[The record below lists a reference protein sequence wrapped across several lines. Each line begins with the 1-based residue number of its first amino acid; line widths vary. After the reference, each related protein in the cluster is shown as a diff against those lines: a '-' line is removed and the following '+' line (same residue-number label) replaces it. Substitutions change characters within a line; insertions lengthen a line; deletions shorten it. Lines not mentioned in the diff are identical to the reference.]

1 MSALAKNY
9 NRRKISFK
17 RGKGSFLY
25 STNGKKYLDFV
36 QGIAVNSLGHAN
48 PYLTKMM
55 NKQAKKV
62 WHVSNAF
69 LIPEGEKLARR
80 LKQKTFADYV
90 IFQNSGAEATE
101 VAVKVARRYFY
112 SKGKP
117 EKNRILCIKNS
128 FHGRTLAAIF
138 ASGSKKMTEGF
149 GPKVPGFDHFDF
161 ADHKGLEKAITKKTA
176 AIMCETAMG
185 ESGIKVIP
193 DWCLKGLRKLCN
205 KKKILLILD
214 EVQCG
219 VGRSGK
225 FFAFEHAKIKPD
237 IVPIAK
243 GIGGGFPIG
252 AVLMNKKVAPAMTAG
267 SHGST
272 FGGNP
277 LAMSVGNAVMDQM
290 FKKGFLQNVQKLS
303 KYFIEYHIIP
313 MDAAIW
319 SMPFKK
325 AKDKTVLIRTHDMHC
340 QTKFPKT
347 TTIRIWGKNSAIPN
361 TQYNLRKEVKP
372 VDASNVVNV
381 NIDNLLSTDYI
392 VFEDEYFS
400 LCENLKINPTPIPVR
415 GYILNYLDRRNNYS
429 LKVTPR
435 IK

>member
-9 NRRKISFK
+9 NRRKIAFK

-25 STNGKKYLDFV
+25 SVNGKKYLDFV

-48 PYLTKMM
+48 PYLIKAM

-69 LIPEGEKLARR
+69 TIPEGEKLARR
-80 LKQKTFADYV
+80 LTQKTFADYV

-101 VAVKVARRYFY
+101 VAIKAARRYFY
-112 SKGKP
+112 SIGKP

-149 GPKVPGFDHFDF
+149 GPKVPGFDHFNF
-161 ADHKGLEKAITKKTA
+161 ADHKGLKNAINKKTA
-176 AIMCETAMG
+176 AIMIETALG

-193 DWCLKGLRKLCN
+193 NWCLKGLRKICN

-219 VGRSGK
+219 IGRSGR
-225 FFAFEHAKIKPD
+225 FFAFEDASIKPD

-252 AVLMNKKVAPAMTAG
+252 AVLMNKKVASAMTPG

-277 LAMSVGNAVMDQM
+277 LAMSIGNAVLDQI
-290 FKKGFLQNVQKLS
+290 FKKGFLKNVQQSS
-303 KYFIEYHIIP
+303 KYFMSKLNKIREDYPEIIKEIRGIGLLIGLQLY
-313 MDAAIW
+313 DNQSKFI
-319 SMPFKK
+319 KK
-325 AKDKTVLIRTHDMHC
+325 LEDNGLL
-340 QTKFPKT
+340 
-347 TTIRIWGKNSAIPN
+347 TIRAG
-361 TQYNLRKEVKP
+361 E
-372 VDASNVVNV
+372 NVVRILPPLNV
-381 NIDNLLSTDYI
+381 KKQEIDLAI
-392 VFEDEYFS
+392 
-400 LCENLKINPTPIPVR
+400 KIIRKVCDK
-415 GYILNYLDRRNNYS
+415 LN
-429 LKVTPR
+429 
-435 IK
+435 